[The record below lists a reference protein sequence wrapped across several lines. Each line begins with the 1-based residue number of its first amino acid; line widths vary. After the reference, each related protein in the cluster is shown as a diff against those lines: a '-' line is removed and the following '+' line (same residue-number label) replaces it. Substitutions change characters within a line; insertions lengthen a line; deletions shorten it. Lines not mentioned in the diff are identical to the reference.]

1 MKLTIADRNFDVL
14 LVDNVFK
21 RIINIFSK
29 KEIKMIKKSN
39 VTSTYFQ
46 NTNIDIVGIDD
57 DDIII
62 FKYQNAPRNKIIN
75 INNHKKNTS
84 ILKLPKNTSKILKIG
99 DILTFENKSLI

>member
-1 MKLTIADRNFDVL
+1 MKLTIADKNFDVL

-29 KEIKMIKKSN
+29 KEIKMIKNSN

-46 NTNIDIVGIDD
+46 NTNIDIVGLDD
-57 DDIII
+57 DDTII

-75 INNHKKNTS
+75 INNHKKNTN